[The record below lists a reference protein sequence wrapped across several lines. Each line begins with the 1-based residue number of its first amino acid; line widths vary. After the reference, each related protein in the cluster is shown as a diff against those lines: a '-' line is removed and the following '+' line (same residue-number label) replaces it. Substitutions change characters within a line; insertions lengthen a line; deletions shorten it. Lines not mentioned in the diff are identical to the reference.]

1 MKSVL
6 ILFLSFS
13 FLLKIHGQAISP
25 ISMKG
30 KLKTVTV
37 YNQKARM
44 EYEGVL
50 SLPVGLLKLTF
61 TDLPA
66 SIDMGSLQLSLA
78 DPSVSI
84 ENIYVSQNYLKT
96 KDTSPEIARL
106 AKQRDSLHKIYNL
119 ATQTKEILE
128 EEEGLLGSNKQ
139 VYSEQSGVTANG
151 LQELLTF
158 FREELTRIRS
168 EKAVQSEIIR
178 QTQEAVSAIKNQI
191 ENLSKGNQKSV
202 IEVAVDLRV
211 KKAISIDYNLSM
223 MTNGASWS
231 AIYDVRAT
239 SPDQPLAINFRAI
252 VWQSTGENW
261 DNVKLLLSTAQP
273 ALNNHQPVL
282 EPRFARLLV
291 AKIDTVITFD
301 PVTYSESLEVVKTG
315 DKEDVWSDKVYN
327 LTSSTF
333 TLANNQTIPSD
344 GGAHYLTIR
353 ELTIPAKIQHYAV
366 PRSSPHVYLLAE
378 IINNGDYDLQS
389 GTARI
394 FNGSTFIGETHLNI
408 ETLSDTLQI
417 SLGIDQDVYVN
428 RERRDF
434 GASQSLGA
442 YRQETFD
449 FSIGIR
455 NNKTVPI
462 EVKLLD
468 QIPISTDKR
477 IEINLLEK
485 DNAHYNE
492 GQGELTWQVRCPPGN
507 TETRSFSYRV
517 KYPKDEIVRGKW

>member
-1 MKSVL
+1 MKCLL

-13 FLLKIHGQAISP
+13 FFFQTYSQTISP

-50 SLPVGLLKLTF
+50 SLPVGLIKLIF

-66 SIDMGSLQLSLA
+66 SVDMGSIQLSLA

-106 AKQRDSLHKIYNL
+106 AQRIDSLQKIYNL
-119 ATQTKEILE
+119 ATQAKGILE
-128 EEEGLLGSNKQ
+128 EEEALLSSNKQ
-139 VYSEQSGVTANG
+139 VYSEQSGVTANN

-168 EKAVQSEIIR
+168 GKAVQSERIG
-178 QTQEAVSAIKNQI
+178 QTQGAISVIQKQI
-191 ENLSKGNQKSV
+191 ENLSRGNQKSV
-202 IEVAVDLRV
+202 IEIAVDLKV

-223 MTNGASWS
+223 MANGASW
-231 AIYDVRAT
+231 AALYDVRAT
-239 SPDQPLAINFRAI
+239 SPDQPLKLNFRAA

-273 ALNNHQPVL
+273 ALNNQQPVL

-301 PVTYSESLEVVKTG
+301 PVTYGESLQVVKTG
-315 DKEDVWSDKVYN
+315 DEEEVWSDKVYN

-344 GGAHYLTIR
+344 GGSHYLMIR

-417 SLGIDQDVYVN
+417 SLGIDQDIYVK

-434 GASQSLGA
+434 GANQGLGA
-442 YRQETFD
+442 YRQETFN
-449 FSIGIR
+449 FYIGIR
-455 NNKTVPI
+455 NNKTIPI

-477 IEINLLEK
+477 VEINLLEK
-485 DNAHYNE
+485 DNANYNA
-492 GQGELTWQVRCPPGN
+492 GRGELTWQVRCQPGN